1 MEQTLDKIIDLNLRS
16 SELFESS
23 KSASIRDN
31 ETKEANRKLADEIG
45 TTLKT
50 ANTVVNGTAQELG
63 VIRRVKVRLNSA
75 LRLVDKFLDVYAESN
90 KVNAEK
96 ERRQKEAKESRIK
109 LLQERVASQKND
121 KAEREL
127 KRLQGDVPALEERK
141 KELEVKIEETNQELK
156 KRGRPR
162 KGV

>member
-16 SELFESS
+16 YELFESS
-23 KSASIRDN
+23 KSASVRDK

-45 TTLKT
+45 STLKT

-96 ERRQKEAKESRIK
+96 EGRQREAKESRIK

-141 KELEVKIEETNQELK
+141 KEIEVKIEETKTELK